1 MALFSRLKT
10 ASKDVWSA
18 YTEHDF
24 VKGIQAGTLPEAAF
38 SYYLK
43 QDYLFL
49 IHFARAYALAAYKS
63 DNLADLRAAADTVT
77 GLINVEMKLH
87 VDYCKSWG
95 LSEEDMQ
102 GEEEAPENMAYTRYV
117 LEKGHAGDVL
127 DLYVALAPCVVG
139 YGEIG
144 SRLINSPDTIKEDN
158 PYLPWI
164 EMYAS
169 DDYKQVAQGAIE
181 QLDVLAKTRFTEA
194 RFGSLSKT
202 FHEAT
207 RLEVGFWQMGLD
219 ALGRAKDES
228 AGKK

>member
-10 ASKDVWSA
+10 VNEDVWTA
-18 YTEHDF
+18 YTAHDF
-24 VKGIQAGTLPEAAF
+24 VKAIQAGTLPEAAF
-38 SYYLK
+38 AHYLK

-63 DNLADLRAAADTVT
+63 DNLADLRTAAETVT
-77 GLINVEMKLH
+77 GLINMEMKLH
-87 VDYCKSWG
+87 VDYCKGWG

-102 GEEEAPENMAYTRYV
+102 AEEEAPENMAYTRYV

-144 SRLINSPDTIKEDN
+144 RRLIQSPDTIKDGN

-169 DDYKQVAQGAIE
+169 DDYQQVAQGAIE
-181 QLDVLAKTRFTEA
+181 QLDTLAKSRFTEA
-194 RFGSLSKT
+194 RFGSLSKV
-202 FHEAT
+202 FREAT
-207 RLEVGFWQMGLD
+207 RLEVGFWQMGLNI
-219 ALGRAKDES
+219 LK
-228 AGKK
+228 